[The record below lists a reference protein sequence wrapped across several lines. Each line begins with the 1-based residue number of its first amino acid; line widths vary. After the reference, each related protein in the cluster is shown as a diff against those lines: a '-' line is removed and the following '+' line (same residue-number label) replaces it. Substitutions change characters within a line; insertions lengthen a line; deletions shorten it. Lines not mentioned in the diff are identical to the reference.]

1 MGYDLIARNKKAK
14 IKEFAFGLFSW
25 PILLQETGMGYVIG
39 YGPSMEPNSYN
50 YIPRTANEGS
60 PVSNDGY
67 IVTSSQAKAM
77 ALVAKGFVSSNRFI
91 NNQWSEIPEE
101 RQIEMRKAVNYNRA
115 PLYRQWYSEEHL
127 VKLEK
132 FAEFANQSG
141 GFTIN

>member
-14 IKEFAFGLFSW
+14 IKEFVFGSFSW
-25 PILLQETGMGYVIG
+25 PIFLQETGMGYVIG
-39 YGPSMEPNSYN
+39 YVPSMEPNSYN
-50 YIPRTANEGS
+50 YIPRTYNEGS

-77 ALVAKGFVSSNRFI
+77 ALVARGFVSSNRFI

-101 RQIEMRKAVNYNRA
+101 RQIEMRKAVNYNGT
-115 PLYRQWYSEEHL
+115 PLYRQGYAEEHL
-127 VKLEK
+127 VKLEQ